1 MKRPGAF
8 SIAAGLALALALAAC
23 SGSAAPATGSGS
35 GSSSA
40 PAGPVNRTFTYATS
54 AVVMDDGWDPATE
67 YSDGIIAMSEMY
79 ETLTRYDPATHKVKP
94 LLATSWS
101 SSKNG
106 LTWTFQ
112 LRKGVKFHTGRL
124 LTAQAAKAAIDRTI
138 KLAGGAAYVWD
149 AVKKIDATGPGTLV
163 FHLKYASPLDL
174 EASAD
179 YSAYI
184 YDTKA
189 AGSGSLTKW
198 FSTPH
203 DAGTGPYTVQQWN
216 KGQEFEVTQTQFP
229 GYWGGWK
236 GSHFTRIVFRVVTQ
250 DTTAVQLLRSGQVSF
265 VEQMAPALFSSLRGA
280 PGVKLV
286 TADSWQNL
294 LGQLNAKTL
303 SLPERQ
309 AILYGINYNGI
320 AAALKG
326 AATVPSGLVPDGLFG
341 HFGSS
346 SLPNYTYDPAKATSL
361 LNSIGYGPG
370 KKPLNLS
377 LTYTSGDSNEQVV
390 ATLMKSSLA
399 KLNIN
404 LRTTALAWPT
414 QWGKAKSANAA
425 QRQDIFFEY
434 WWPDYADPYSWFVN
448 LLETE
453 KQPYFNLSYY
463 SNPGLDKQ
471 INKVETL
478 VATDRTAGQAL
489 YKSMQTTVL
498 QQAPLTVL
506 YNDTYQYAMSSG
518 FTGFTS
524 NPAYPNVVFVH
535 DLTPTGP

>member
-1 MKRPGAF
+1 MKRPGIFLA
-8 SIAAGLALALALAAC
+8 AAGLALALGAAAC
-23 SGSAAPATGSGS
+23 SSGGAPSSSSGS
-35 GSSSA
+35 GSAS
-40 PAGPVNRTFTYATS
+40 PAGPVNRTFTYDTTAP
-54 AVVMDDGWDPATE
+54 VMDDGWDPATE
-67 YSDGIIAMSEMY
+67 YSDAIIAMSNMY
-79 ETLTRYDPATHKVKP
+79 ETLTRYDPATHQVKP

-106 LTWTFQ
+106 LTWTFH
-112 LRKGVKFHTGRL
+112 LRQGVKFHTGRL
-124 LTAQAAKAAIDRTI
+124 MTAQAAKAAIERTI
-138 KLAGGAAYVWD
+138 KLNGGAAYVWG
-149 AVKKIDATGPGTLV
+149 AVKSIDATGPDTLV
-163 FHLKYASPLDL
+163 FHLKYPSPLDL

-198 FSTPH
+198 LNTPH
-203 DAGTGPYTVQQWN
+203 DAGTGPYTVQNWN

-236 GSHFTRIVFRVVTQ
+236 GSHFTKVVYRVVTQ
-250 DTTAVQLLRSGQVSF
+250 DTTSVQLLRSGQVSF
-265 VEQMAPALFSSLRGA
+265 VEQMAPALWDSLRGA
-280 PGVKLV
+280 PGVHLV
-286 TADSWQNL
+286 SAASWQNL
-294 LGQLNAKTL
+294 LGQLNAKAL

-320 AAALKG
+320 VAALKG
-326 AATVPSGLVPDGLFG
+326 AATPASGLVPDGLFG

-346 SLPNYTYDPAKATSL
+346 SLPNYHYDPAKAASL

-377 LTYTSGDSNEQVV
+377 LTYTQGDSNEQVV

-404 LRTTALAWPT
+404 LSIQSLAWPT
-414 QWGKAKSANAA
+414 QWGKAKSANPA
-425 QRQDIFFEY
+425 QHQDIFFEY

-471 INKVETL
+471 INRVETL
-478 VATDRTAGQAL
+478 VATNRTAGQAL
-489 YKSMQTTVL
+489 YKSMQETIL

-535 DLTPTGP
+535 DLTPTGS

>member
-1 MKRPGAF
+1 MKRPGIFFA
-8 SIAAGLALALALAAC
+8 AAGLALALGAAAC
-23 SGSAAPATGSGS
+23 SSGGAPSSSSGS
-35 GSSSA
+35 GSTA
-40 PAGPVNRTFTYATS
+40 PAGPVNRTFTYDTAFP
-54 AVVMDDGWDPATE
+54 VMDDGWDPATE
-67 YSDGIIAMSEMY
+67 YSDAIIAMSNMY
-79 ETLTRYDPATHKVKP
+79 ETLTRYDPATHTVKP

-101 SSKNG
+101 TSKNG
-106 LTWTFQ
+106 LTWTFH
-112 LRKGVKFHTGRL
+112 LRQGVKFHTGRL
-124 LTAQAAKAAIDRTI
+124 MTAQAAKAAIERTI
-138 KLAGGAAYVWD
+138 KLNGGAAYVWG
-149 AVKKIDATGPGTLV
+149 AVKSIDAQGPDTLV
-163 FHLKYASPLDL
+163 FHLRYPSPLDL

-198 FSTPH
+198 LNTPH
-203 DAGTGPYTVQQWN
+203 DAGTGPYTVQTWN

-236 GSHFTRIVFRVVTQ
+236 GSHFTKVVYRVVTQ
-250 DTTAVQLLRSGQVSF
+250 DTTSVQLLRSGQVSF
-265 VEQMAPALFSSLRGA
+265 VEQMAPALWDSLRGA
-280 PGVKLV
+280 PGVHLV
-286 TADSWQNL
+286 TAASWQNL
-294 LGQLNAKTL
+294 LGQLNAKAL
-303 SLPERQ
+303 SLPVRQ
-309 AILYGINYNGI
+309 AILYGINYDGI
-320 AAALKG
+320 VAALKG
-326 AATVPSGLVPDGLFG
+326 AATLSSGLVPDGLFG

-346 SLPNYTYDPAKATSL
+346 SLPNYHYDPAKAASL

-377 LTYTSGDSNEQVV
+377 LTYTQGDSNEQVV

-404 LRTTALAWPT
+404 LSIQSLAWPT
-414 QWGKAKSANAA
+414 QWGKAKSANPA
-425 QRQDIFFEY
+425 QHQDIFFEY

-471 INKVETL
+471 INRVETL
-478 VATDRTAGQAL
+478 VATNRTAGQEL
-489 YKSMQTTVL
+489 YKSMQETIL
-498 QQAPLTVL
+498 KQAPLTVL

-524 NPAYPNVVFVH
+524 NPAYPNVVFAY
-535 DLTPTGP
+535 DLKPLGS